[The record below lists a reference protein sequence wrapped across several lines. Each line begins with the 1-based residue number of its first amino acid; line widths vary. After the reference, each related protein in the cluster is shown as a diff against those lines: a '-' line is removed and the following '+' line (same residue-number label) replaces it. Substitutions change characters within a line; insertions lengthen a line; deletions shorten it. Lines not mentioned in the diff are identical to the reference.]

1 MQSKIFSRLFDEEQ
15 PVFVIAEAG
24 VNHNGSLELAKKLV
38 DAAKSVGADAV
49 KFQTFCAEEM
59 VCKNA
64 RKADYQ
70 KKNDL
75 KNETQFEMLKKLELK
90 PIDFKLLAQYCA
102 KKRLAFLS
110 SPFDHKSVD
119 LLESLKMPVYKIAS
133 GEITN
138 FPLLE
143 YIGKKRK
150 PVILST
156 GMATLK
162 EIRDAVALLKR
173 TGTKK
178 IALLHC
184 ITSYPARDEVLNLK
198 AIQTL
203 KKKFALPVGFSDHSQ
218 GTVAAAAAVALGA
231 GVIEKHFTLDNFMP
245 GPDHRASLDPQAMT
259 KMVKNI
265 RTIEK
270 ALGDGKKIPSSEEKV
285 IKKLARKSLVAS
297 KNIARGEKISLA
309 MVTSKRPQ
317 GGISPVYYK
326 KVVGRR
332 ARQDISKD
340 SIIHWKMLSKV

>member
-1 MQSKIFSRLFDEEQ
+1 MKKQKK
-15 PVFVIAEAG
+15 VFIIAEIG
-24 VNHNGSLELAKKLV
+24 VNHNGSLKLAKKLV
-38 DAAKSVGADAV
+38 DRAAACGVDAV
-49 KFQTFCAEEM
+49 KFQTF
-59 VCKNA
+59 
-64 RKADYQ
+64 KADEITSKHAQKAEYQ
-70 KKNDL
+70 KKDGPRG
-75 KNETQFEMLKKLELK
+75 ETQYEMLKKLELQDS
-90 PIDFKLLAQYCA
+90 DFKVLSVYA
-102 KKRLAFLS
+102 KKKGLIFLS
-110 SPFDHKSVD
+110 SPFGIRSVD
-119 LLESLKMPVYKIAS
+119 LLETLNMPIYKIAS

-138 FPLLE
+138 FPLLR
-143 YIGKKRK
+143 YIGSKKK

-156 GMATLK
+156 GMADLK
-162 EIRDAVALLKR
+162 EIKQAIDQI
-173 TGTKK
+173 KK
-178 IALLHC
+178 AGSKDITLLHC